1 MQAFFYVL
9 AGLCL
14 LGAVGIFF
22 SWAGTTAVPGDFLLW
37 AALLA
42 AASTVCAVLGRRAG
56 RT

>member
-1 MQAFFYVL
+1 MQAFFYII

-22 SWAGTTAVPGDFLLW
+22 SWAGTTAVPGHFLLW

-42 AASTVCAVLGRRAG
+42 VVSAVCAGLGRRAG
-56 RT
+56 RR